1 MAACDLIS
9 NAYRC
14 KKNKFILAA
23 HDCGILHLKEKA
35 ESV

>member
-9 NAYRC
+9 NAYRY
-14 KKNKFILAA
+14 KQNKFILAA
-23 HDCGILHLKEKA
+23 DDCGILHLKEKT